1 MINTHVQNVEN
12 KEAGTSDKDV
22 VDPAPDHDLSVSGI
36 GKITRRL
43 VRTSR
48 EVILSDHLKK
58 LFYNLL
64 TALLTVSL
72 ILSVSVFTYG
82 AFYFAYM
89 PAEVHEES
97 LNFQFSPCISTSGV
111 CSFPNA
117 TLVLDP
123 RNHRLM
129 IGQHY
134 SIDLLL
140 EVPDSVA
147 NQELGM
153 FMSCLKIMDTNQRV
167 TQTSCKSSILEFR
180 SPLLRLMETLLFS
193 PFLILGTTTQ
203 RQWVTVTYFT
213 DFLDNASTPASQIVV
228 ELQSKFIQV
237 YSANLQIHAKLSG
250 LRHIMYHHPWLSSVT
265 GVIANII
272 ILTILI
278 LISSARFLMPSDEF
292 PAEELGW
299 SSRTS
304 HDDMKNTDTKSKRH
318 DDNLKRRHI
327 EIMK

>member
-1 MINTHVQNVEN
+1 MINTYVQHVEN

-22 VDPAPDHDLSVSGI
+22 VDPAPDHDVSVSGI

-43 VRTSR
+43 VNTSR

-89 PAEVHEES
+89 PAEVRTFQLFLYNPPLQVHEES

-140 EVPDSVA
+140 EMPDSVA
-147 NQELGM
+147 NQVVITHLASLPPHYAGAWHVHVLPKDYGHQSE
-153 FMSCLKIMDTNQRV
+153 S
-167 TQTSCKSSILEFR
+167 
-180 SPLLRLMETLLFS
+180 
-193 PFLILGTTTQ
+193 
-203 RQWVTVTYFT
+203 YT
-213 DFLDNASTPASQIVV
+213 DFL
-228 ELQSKFIQV
+228 
-237 YSANLQIHAKLSG
+237 
-250 LRHIMYHHPWLSSVT
+250 
-265 GVIANII
+265 
-272 ILTILI
+272 
-278 LISSARFLMPSDEF
+278 
-292 PAEELGW
+292 
-299 SSRTS
+299 
-304 HDDMKNTDTKSKRH
+304 
-318 DDNLKRRHI
+318 
-327 EIMK
+327 